1 MNSHIKDDNHQIVSD
16 YFRQIAKKDMHGLLK
31 LFTDDCIVYE
41 PFSRRLASHSN
52 NGIEKSCLKGKY
64 QIESFFN
71 IVMMASDGLQYE
83 IEFIDD
89 PIDTGYES
97 PNNTTNSTLS
107 SSIVSVLTTFYR
119 NQGADKLQVA
129 D

>member
-16 YFRQIAKKDMHGLLK
+16 YFRLIAKKDMHGLLK

-41 PFSRRLASHSN
+41 PFSRRLA
-52 NGIEKSCLKGKY
+52 
-64 QIESFFN
+64 
-71 IVMMASDGLQYE
+71 
-83 IEFIDD
+83 
-89 PIDTGYES
+89 GYES